1 MWFLLRLSFR
11 NVMRNPGR
19 TAITSVAVVAG
30 VALMILGWGLVDGVD
45 ENVLRASSRTMTG
58 DVLLRPVDYPT
69 DGSSFPIDKA
79 KAIPTISATLA
90 EAAPRAFFQGRL
102 VAGTDSTRVTGL
114 AYDPELDPRVFPRE
128 YWRMEGAWPSSGA
141 LEVVVGSRLARI
153 LGIQAGDSVV
163 LEARTQAGAMNA
175 LTYRVSGLL
184 TSDNSM
190 MDGSMVWLPMPL
202 AEELLLLGGLRSHVA
217 LKLKQGTA
225 DEAIATLSIPGWTAR
240 TVRQEC
246 ADVLELNNFRRRA
259 IVFLVFVIMAIAAT
273 GITNSV
279 LMGAFERVREIGA
292 LRALGMDRSGIATL
306 FMFEGLLMG
315 LFSALVGA
323 AIGAGLVL
331 RWQTNGFVLSDD
343 MMENAGQMAMGA
355 EIYTRFS
362 LEMTI
367 GSVIFALVIA
377 QLASIY
383 PMVFA
388 TRLNPADAVRA
399 E

>member
-11 NVMRNPGR
+11 NVLRNPGR

-45 ENVLRASSRTMTG
+45 ENVLRASSQTMTG

-69 DGSSFPIDKA
+69 DGTSFPLDKA
-79 KAIPTISATLA
+79 KAIPTISPVLA
-90 EAAPRAFFQGRL
+90 DVAPRAFFQGRL

-114 AYDPELDPRVFPRE
+114 AYDPDLDPKVFPRE
-128 YWRMEGAWPSSGA
+128 NWRIEGAWPSPGA
-141 LEVVVGSRLARI
+141 LELVVGSRLSRI
-153 LGIQAGDSVV
+153 LGIHVGDSVI

-184 TSDNSM
+184 SSDNSAV
-190 MDGSMVWLPMPL
+190 DGSVVWLPMPL
-202 AEELLLLGGLRSHVA
+202 AEDLLILGGLRTHVA

-225 DEAIATLSIPGWTAR
+225 DEAVASLTTPGWTAR

-292 LRALGMDRSGIATL
+292 LRALGMDRTDIAAL
-306 FMFEGLLMG
+306 FLFEGLTMG
-315 LFSALVGA
+315 LLSALVGA
-323 AIGAGLVL
+323 VIGSGLVL
-331 RWQTNGFVLSDD
+331 RWQTHGFVLSED
-343 MMENAGQMAMGA
+343 MMQNAGQMAMGA

-362 LEMTI
+362 LQMTI
-367 GSVIFALVIA
+367 GSVVFALIIA

-383 PMVFA
+383 PMIFA